1 MPIVLDANV
10 FLRALTE
17 PTDPSLV
24 WMQGAARRLF
34 LDAAAGNVELT
45 TTDAVI
51 AEVAFVLTAKTH
63 YRLDPRDAC
72 ERLLPLLQISNLRF
86 ATKRQTLHALDI
98 WTEHPKLGF
107 VDSLVAACAE
117 MPNNMLA
124 TFDQDYDRIS
134 ELTSSRYAWP
144 GEGSNGTI

>member
-17 PTDPSLV
+17 PSDPSLV
-24 WMQGAARRLF
+24 WMQDAARQLF
-34 LDAAAGNVELT
+34 LDAAAGTVELT

-72 ERLLPLLQISNLRF
+72 ERLLPLLQIGHVRF
-86 ATKRQTLHALDI
+86 ATKRQTLRAPDI
-98 WTEHPKLGF
+98 WTEHPSIGF
-107 VDSLVAACAE
+107 VDALVAACAAS
-117 MPNNMLA
+117 PKNTLA
-124 TFDQDYDRIS
+124 TFDRDYDRIS
-134 ELTSSRYAWP
+134 ALTSRHAWT
-144 GEGSNGTI
+144 GEGDN